1 MSDQAL
7 PDEAGLFFLAHRGD
21 AMTER
26 TRRIEIYD
34 TTLRDGTQGEGFNLS
49 LQDKLLIAQKL
60 DDLGVDFIEGGYP
73 LSNPKDEA
81 FFRDVRELKLKH
93 AKVSAFGMTRR
104 RGVRAE
110 DDPGMRALID
120 AQTPVVTLVG
130 KTSPFQV
137 EKVLGVS
144 LDENLKMIADSVGL
158 VHSAGRQVV
167 YDAEHFFDAF
177 KADRNY
183 ALQTLQAAQDA
194 GASVLVLCDTN
205 GGSMPEL
212 IAEAVSAACSSCK
225 AMIGIHTHNDAA
237 LAVANA
243 LAAIRAGASHAQ
255 GTINGVG
262 ERCGNMD
269 LLPLVANLQL
279 KYHHDCLV
287 PGRLKHLTEVSR
299 YVYETANLN
308 LVPGQPYVG
317 SSAFA
322 HKGGM
327 HVHAVQKDAST
338 YEHVSPEA
346 VGNTR
351 KILVSELSGASNIA
365 AKAGKKF
372 DIESDKATLRR
383 VLERVQDLEN
393 AGYQFEAAEASFELL
408 LRREIG
414 RYRKFFELDHY
425 RVVILKMGETAPPIA
440 EATVKLRVNGHAVHT
455 VAEGDGPVNALDG
468 ALRKALSPYY
478 PEIDGVHLTDY
489 KVRVINSREET
500 AACVRV
506 IIECRRDRG
515 DGSDTRDLI
524 GTIGVNTNV
533 IDASWQALVDAY
545 DYHLIHVEEARGTAV
560 ESDTGA
566 TPQAAGAALRV

>member
-1 MSDQAL
+1 MSQ
-7 PDEAGLFFLAHRGD
+7 R
-21 AMTER
+21 
-26 TRRIEIYD
+26 RRIEIYD

-60 DDLGVDFIEGGYP
+60 DELGVDYIEGGFP
-73 LSNPKDEA
+73 LSNPKDVA
-81 FFRDVRELKLKH
+81 FFREVRELGLRH

-104 RGVRAE
+104 RGVRADE
-110 DDPGMRALID
+110 DPGMRALID

-130 KTSPFQV
+130 KTSPSQV

-144 LDENLKMIADSVGL
+144 LDENLKMIADSVAL
-158 VHSAGRQVV
+158 MRSAGRQVV

-177 KADRNY
+177 RADRNY
-183 ALQTLQAAQDA
+183 ALQTLLAAQDA

-205 GGSMPEL
+205 GGSMPEFV
-212 IAEAVSAACSSCK
+212 AEAVDAAK
-225 AMIGIHTHNDAA
+225 RAATAMIGIHTHNDASV
-237 LAVANA
+237 AVANA
-243 LAAIRAGASHAQ
+243 MAAIHVGAGHAQ

-279 KYHHDCLV
+279 KYGYDCLR
-287 PGRLKHLTEVSR
+287 PGSLTHLTEVSR
-299 YVYETANLN
+299 YVYETANIN

-327 HVHAVQKDAST
+327 HVHAVQKDSST

-365 AKAGKKF
+365 AKAGRKF
-372 DIESDKATLRR
+372 DIEQDKATLRR
-383 VLERVQDLEN
+383 VLEKVQDLEH
-393 AGYQFEAAEASFELL
+393 AGYQFEAAEASFELM

-414 RYRKFFELDHY
+414 RYKRFFELEHY
-425 RVVILKMGETAPPIA
+425 RVVILKVKDGDAIA
-440 EATVKLRVNGHAVHT
+440 EASVKLRVNGHAVHT

-500 AACVRV
+500 AASVRV
-506 IIECRRDRG
+506 IIECKRETA
-515 DGSDTRDLI
+515 DGGPESRELF

-545 DYHLIHVEEARGTAV
+545 EYHLIHVDEARGASIPASPDAV
-560 ESDTGA
+560 
-566 TPQAAGAALRV
+566 AASAG